1 MEIIARPV
9 GMVQANCYILKEGSN
24 GIVVDPGGDAEIIL
38 SIIKEHNLDIN
49 AILLTHA
56 HFDHIGALE
65 QIRQKTN
72 APVYL
77 HQAEHEWL
85 SDPNLNG
92 SYKLIGQSIV
102 AAPAEFSVVEGGL
115 TIGEF
120 SMQVYHTP
128 GHSPGSVSYIFPEQQ
143 LVISGDVLF
152 QKGIGRT
159 DLPEGDIDV
168 LEHSIREKLYQLPEK
183 YQVLSGHGPITTIQ
197 AEKDGNPFFQA

>member
-9 GMVQANCYILKEGSN
+9 GIVQANCYILKEGSK
-24 GIVVDPGGDAEIIL
+24 GLVVDPGGDAEIIL
-38 SIIKEHNLDIN
+38 SIIEEHNLDIN

-65 QIRQKTN
+65 QIRQNTK

-77 HQAEHEWL
+77 HQAENKWL

-92 SYKLIGQSIV
+92 SFKLIGETITAS
-102 AAPAEFSVVEGGL
+102 PAEFNVGEGSL
-115 TIGEF
+115 TIGDF

-128 GHSPGSVSYIFPEQQ
+128 GHSPGSVSYIFPDQQ

-152 QKGIGRT
+152 EKGIGRT
-159 DLPEGDIDV
+159 DLPGGDINE
-168 LEHSIREKLYQLPEK
+168 LEHSIRKKIYQLPGQ

-197 AEKDGNPFFQA
+197 AEKDENPFFQA

>member
-9 GMVQANCYILKEGSN
+9 GIVQANCYILKKGTN
-24 GIVVDPGGDAEIIL
+24 GIIVDPGGDAELIL
-38 SIIKEHNLDIN
+38 SIIKEHHLDIN

-65 QIRQKTN
+65 KIRQKTN

-92 SYKLIGQSIV
+92 SHKLIGESIL
-102 AAPAEFSVVEGGL
+102 ATPADFSVDEGGL

-128 GHSPGSVSYIFPEQQ
+128 GHSPGSVSYIFPDQKI
-143 LVISGDVLF
+143 VISGDVLF
-152 QKGIGRT
+152 QRGIGRT
-159 DLPEGDIDV
+159 DLPGGDLAI
-168 LEHSIREKLYQLPEK
+168 LEHSIREKLYQLPGE
-183 YQVLSGHGPITTIQ
+183 YQVLSGHGGITTIKE
-197 AEKDGNPFFQA
+197 EKNENPFFQA

>member
-1 MEIIARPV
+1 MEIIARSV
-9 GMVQANCYILKEGSN
+9 GMVQANCYILKQGTN

-38 SIIKEHNLDIN
+38 SIIEEHNLAIN

-65 QIRQKTN
+65 LIREKTN

-77 HQAEHEWL
+77 HPAEHEWL
-85 SDPNLNG
+85 SNPKLNG
-92 SYKLIGQSIV
+92 SYKLIGESIV
-102 AAPAEFSVVEGGL
+102 ATPADFSVGEGSL
-115 TIGEF
+115 TIGDF

-159 DLPEGDIDV
+159 DLPGGDLEI
-168 LEHSIREKLYQLPEK
+168 LEHSIRGKLYQLPGQ

-197 AEKDGNPFFQA
+197 AEKDENPFFQA